1 MASLV
6 AELEKYGI
14 YLTKKHLFIAG
25 APFVGFFLFLFMVAL
40 IYTGD
45 AGDIVKGRKIP
56 TKWKISFP
64 GRNSLTLNINALNT
78 HSWMDT
84 SFPYWEGP
92 ISFSGDLSGVGYLEI
107 TGY

>member
-45 AGDIVKGRKIP
+45 AGDIVKGR
-56 TKWKISFP
+56 T
-64 GRNSLTLNINALNT
+64 T
-78 HSWMDT
+78 
-84 SFPYWEGP
+84 
-92 ISFSGDLSGVGYLEI
+92 
-107 TGY
+107 